1 MTDFTKEQKE
11 RFVYILK
18 KAKRLINKGS
28 STSLGKP
35 NYICIATIDAAYDE
49 DGDLLRKEIARR
61 LEGHTCLEYWLVSKG
76 IKEEEQSH
84 YLLQQ
89 HRIKWMNL
97 MIKEF
102 SK

>member
-1 MTDFTKEQKE
+1 MTKFTKEQKE

-28 STSLGKP
+28 SSSLGKP
-35 NYICIATIDAAYDE
+35 KYICMAIMDASYDE
-49 DGDLLRKEIARR
+49 DGDLLRKEISRR
-61 LEGHTCLEYWLVSKG
+61 LEGHTCLEDWLVSKG
-76 IKEEEQSH
+76 IKEEAQSL

-89 HRIKWMNL
+89 HRIKWMTQ

>member
-1 MTDFTKEQKE
+1 MTKFTKEQKE

-28 STSLGKP
+28 SSSLGKP
-35 NYICIATIDAAYDE
+35 RYICMAIMDASYDE
-49 DGDLLRKEIARR
+49 DGDLLRKEISRR
-61 LEGHTCLEYWLVSKG
+61 LEGHTCLEDWLVSKG
-76 IKEEEQSH
+76 IKEEAQSL

-89 HRIKWMNL
+89 HRIKWMTQ

>member
-1 MTDFTKEQKE
+1 MTEFTKEQKE
-11 RFVYILK
+11 GFVCILN

-35 NYICIATIDAAYDE
+35 KYICIAIIDASYDE

-61 LEGHTCLEYWLVSKG
+61 LEGHTCLEDWLVSKG
-76 IKEEEQSH
+76 IKEEAQSL

-102 SK
+102 SQ

>member
-1 MTDFTKEQKE
+1 MTKFTKEQKE
-11 RFVYILK
+11 DFVYILN
-18 KAKRLINKGS
+18 KAKQFINKGS

-35 NYICIATIDAAYDE
+35 KYICVAIMDATFTE
-49 DGDLLRKEIARR
+49 TGSLLRKEIARR
-61 LEGHTCLEYWLVSKG
+61 LEGHLCLEDWLVSKG
-76 IKEEEQSH
+76 IKEEAQSL

>member
-1 MTDFTKEQKE
+1 MTKFTKEQKE
-11 RFVYILK
+11 RFVYILN

-35 NYICIATIDAAYDE
+35 KYICIAIMDASYDE
-49 DGDLLRKEIARR
+49 DGDLLRKEISRR
-61 LEGHTCLEYWLVSKG
+61 LEGHTCLEDWLVSKG
-76 IKEEEQSH
+76 IKEEVQTH

-89 HRIKWMNL
+89 YRIKWMKL

-102 SK
+102 SQ

>member
-1 MTDFTKEQKE
+1 MTKFTKEQKE
-11 RFVYILK
+11 SFVYILS
-18 KAKRLINKGS
+18 KAKQLINKGS
-28 STSLGKP
+28 STNSEKSI
-35 NYICIATIDAAYDE
+35 YICVAIMDASFSE
-49 DGDLLRKEIARR
+49 HGSLLREEIARR
-61 LEGHTCLEYWLVSKG
+61 LEGHHCLEEWLVSKG
-76 IKEEEQSH
+76 IEKEAQSL